1 MKYPPEKP
9 NQSDANFVGN
19 GSFMPAVEK
28 RNPNMKSIYYL
39 FFICISIYCNAQN
52 LKCDTINEKHI
63 QYVEF
68 EIISKDLYPVKMYA
82 VFDDYNPNKFDY
94 KDSDSFIRSFYKSG
108 IYTPYLEK
116 GYKQMVFYCKDS
128 IQANILIKRNE
139 KIILKTLQLLEKQLP
154 EKIKLATGDIVHLKK
169 VAMGGL
175 FTRVNKNSKAIFA
188 NSLEW
193 DILDIDE
200 IKYSLIPFDNLAVK

>member
-1 MKYPPEKP
+1 M
-9 NQSDANFVGN
+9 
-19 GSFMPAVEK
+19 
-28 RNPNMKSIYYL
+28 
-39 FFICISIYCNAQN
+39 
-52 LKCDTINEKHI
+52 KCDTINEKHI

-82 VFDDYNPNKFDY
+82 VFDNYNPNKFDY

-116 GYKQMVFYCKDS
+116 GYKQMAFYCKDS

-139 KIILKTLQLLEKQLP
+139 KTILKTLQLLEKQLP

-169 VAMGGL
+169 IAMGGL